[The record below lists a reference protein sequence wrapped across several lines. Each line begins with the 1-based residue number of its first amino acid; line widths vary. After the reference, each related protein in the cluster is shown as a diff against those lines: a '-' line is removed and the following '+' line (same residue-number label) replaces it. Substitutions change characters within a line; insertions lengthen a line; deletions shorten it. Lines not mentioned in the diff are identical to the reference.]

1 MRRAYH
7 AAMTTDPA
15 GLPVTGTIHDSLG
28 IKTIEATAERVV
40 VEMEVGPRVHQPF
53 GIMHGGAS
61 AVLVESAASI
71 GAYVSVQPRHHA
83 LGLDLN
89 ISHLKAVSSGVLR
102 AVAHPVRKGRTIHVW
117 TVEVTDGSGDRIAVG
132 RCTLAIKEARP

>member
-1 MRRAYH
+1 MRP
-7 AAMTTDPA
+7 MTTDPA

-28 IKTIEATAERVV
+28 IRTIEATPERVV

-71 GAYVSVQPRHHA
+71 GAYTSAQPSHNA
-83 LGLDLN
+83 LGIDLN
-89 ISHLKAVSSGVLR
+89 VSHLKAVRSGVLR
-102 AVAHPVRKGRTIHVW
+102 AVARPVRKGRTIHVW
-117 TVEVTDGSGDRIAVG
+117 TVEVMDEVGDRIAVG